1 MYSAVIVEDIELRM
15 SLSLE
20 FSDTISPCS
29 SDVLNTLEQQ
39 AMRQACIDVTR
50 YSIAVGTQPINET
63 FGTVPSDTVV
73 IDFKVSTKCNIQL
86 TYKCN
91 TPYPTLQGDTLSGIW
106 DGTLT
111 FHREEDVLN
120 RTLYLQVVH

>member
-1 MYSAVIVEDIELRM
+1 MQAFITIGPTIITGNWSEPAIVPIVIAFSPEDILINQIVYSAVIVEDIELRM
-15 SLSLE
+15 SLSLG

-73 IDFKVSTKCNIQL
+73 IDFKVSTKCKL
-86 TYKCN
+86 
-91 TPYPTLQGDTLSGIW
+91 L
-106 DGTLT
+106 
-111 FHREEDVLN
+111 
-120 RTLYLQVVH
+120 